1 MKYKLDNFLKV
12 YITGIGKHRDTNRK
26 TKKALGGL
34 FGLLG
39 SFLAFLSFLVVFG
52 ALLFSGLE
60 AAFRFPT
67 FL

>member
-1 MKYKLDNFLKV
+1 M
-12 YITGIGKHRDTNRK
+12 GKHRDTNRK